1 FPGPPCGSRP
11 YFGCARAV
19 PPRQAAS
26 PAGDDGPSGEL
37 IGGPVGRVG
46 VPGSGLGRGEVA
58 RRLDQVVVAV
68 HARAARAI
76 GDLLY
81 FVLSAADRAPEPH
94 GRRRF
99 GLLDAP
105 DVLGEREIL
114 ELLDALRVS
123 FARVKWGS

>member
-1 FPGPPCGSRP
+1 VLVSALTYPPYVSP
-11 YFGCARAV
+11 DHFVVARAG
-19 PPRQAAS
+19 PPRQAAA
-26 PAGDDGPSGEL
+26 PARDDGPSGEL

-81 FVLSAADRAPEPH
+81 YVLSAADRAPEPH
-94 GRRRF
+94 GRRR
-99 GLLDAP
+99 
-105 DVLGEREIL
+105 
-114 ELLDALRVS
+114 
-123 FARVKWGS
+123 